1 MDILRSTK
9 DSHSF
14 ALPELARVTDTHLE
28 LIVDFKRRVLKG
40 KVILTITRLPSINQI
55 ILDNLGLDISSVTN
69 VLDGTPLHHH
79 HVVTN
84 SAFGSP
90 FCVDLPPTIDT
101 TYNHECKIQIE
112 YETSPNSPALYWLTP
127 AQTGDGRHPFLLSNN
142 KLIYARTWFPCQDTP
157 SVKFTYSAKISVPK
171 NFSVLMS
178 ALSHNNVDR
187 EDQQLNKYEF
197 RQHLPVSSYAVIITV
212 GSLRTKKLNERM
224 NIFAEENIFESTI
237 IQNFCSTL
245 IETMQIAERL
255 CGSYMWGRYDICVLP
270 PSIAHFEIECP
281 CVTFISPLLLHGDRS
296 YVGDSLARN
305 ISQSW
310 AGNLVTCSN
319 YEHLWLN
326 KSFNLFISR
335 KIRRSVLYHEGID
348 VYLQREGL
356 KNLNSLVQEPKN
368 VGWLRCLLP
377 NLEYLSPD
385 TLTKYVPY
393 ERGYFLLCHLENM
406 LGGPTVFELF
416 LQSYFDNF
424 AFRSINT
431 TDWLN
436 YLRQKFP
443 DKMLEGVEWHLW
455 FGNIF
460 FTPIMPELSEMSAW
474 ENKCFILAKKL
485 INWDIR
491 VHDIP
496 PPMTADE
503 RNLCNI
509 EKILLLNNL
518 HSSHK
523 SLTTV
528 KLYSLNNC
536 FFRGIQNGG
545 EIRFSWLLL
554 CIKVQWDKKVESA
567 LNFAVEYCSPN
578 YAYPIFKSLCKW
590 PKMRLLMIG
599 QYYQNKEKILNETQE
614 KLNKIL

>member
-1 MDILRSTK
+1 MDILRPTK

-14 ALPELARVTDTHLE
+14 AIPE

-55 ILDNLGLDISSVTN
+55 ILDNLGLVISSVTN
-69 VLDGTPLHHH
+69 VFDGTPLHHH
-79 HVVTN
+79 HVVIN
-84 SAFGSP
+84 SAFGSS
-90 FCVDLPPTIDT
+90 FYVDLPPTIGT
-101 TYNHECKIQIE
+101 TYNPECKIQIE
-112 YETSPNSPALYWLTP
+112 YETSPNSPALYWLTA
-127 AQTGDGRHPFLLSNN
+127 AQTGDGKHPFLLSDN

-157 SVKFTYSAKISVPK
+157 SVKFTYSAKILVPK

-178 ALSHNNVDR
+178 ALWHNKVDR
-187 EDQQLNKYEF
+187 EDPQLDQYEF
-197 RQHLPVSSYAVIITV
+197 CQHLPVSSYAVIIAV
-212 GSLRTKKLNERM
+212 GLLRMKKLNERM
-224 NIFAEENIFESTI
+224 NIFAEENIFKTNYIKIFRYTAFEKM
-237 IQNFCSTL
+237 L
-245 IETMQIAERL
+245 QIAEGL
-255 CGSYMWGRYDICVLP
+255 CGSNMWGRYDICVLP

-281 CVTFISPLLLHGDRS
+281 CVTFISPLLLRGDRS

-326 KSFNLFISR
+326 KSFSLFISR
-335 KIRRSVLYHEGID
+335 KIKRSVLYHEGID

-377 NLEYLSPD
+377 NLEYLSPNI
-385 TLTKYVPY
+385 LTKYVPY
-393 ERGYFLLCHLENM
+393 ERGYFLLCHLENV
-406 LGGPTVFELF
+406 LGGPTVFEPF
-416 LQSYFDNF
+416 LRSYFDNF

-431 TDWLN
+431 TDLLN

-443 DKMLEGVEWHLW
+443 DKVKMLEGVEWHLW

-474 ENKCFILAKKL
+474 ENKCFILAKKW

-491 VHDIP
+491 VHDT

-518 HSSHK
+518 HSSHE

-536 FFRGIQNGG
+536 FFRGVQNGG

-567 LNFAVEYCSPN
+567 LNFAVKYCSPN
-578 YAYPIFKSLCKW
+578 YAYPIFKSLYKW
-590 PKMRLLMIG
+590 REMRLLMIG